1 MMIFSDKMFYVAHR
15 IYLSKENFLRLHVVE
30 VVNKRVLSVFP
41 FDTEK
46 EAMVWADALVL
57 SDVPLHAFAGTIDE
71 VLPSVGSDNIPTML
85 YEVQQADNGYCF
97 RKIS

>member
-1 MMIFSDKMFYVAHR
+1 MIFSDKMFYVAHR

-46 EAMVWADALVL
+46 ESMVWADALVL
-57 SDVPLHAFAGTIDE
+57 SNVPLPAFARTIDE